1 MPRFL
6 DVDPRTLYLPTQRQS
21 GADPWKLQVQIARYG
36 ASTAGMPPVWVEEDP
51 NGALRIIHGVTRAV
65 RVARMAPG
73 ALIRVEVIATRT
85 RPFNTRSTVGDVIP

>member
-21 GADPWKLQVQIARYG
+21 GADPWKLQLQIARFG

-51 NGALRIIHGVTRAV
+51 NGALRIVHGVTRAV
-65 RVARMAPG
+65 RATKMAPG
-73 ALIRVEVIATRT
+73 ALIRVEVIATRK
-85 RPFNTRSTVGDVIP
+85 RPFNTRLTVADVIP